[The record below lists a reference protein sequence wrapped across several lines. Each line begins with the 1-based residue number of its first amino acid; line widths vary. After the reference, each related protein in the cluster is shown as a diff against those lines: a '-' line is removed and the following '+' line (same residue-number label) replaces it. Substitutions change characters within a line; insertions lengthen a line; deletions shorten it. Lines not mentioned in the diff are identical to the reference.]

1 NLAAFDTP
9 KNLAAANNSLNSK
22 RTLNAQLTK
31 CTYNG
36 SVAAPEVHGSGG
48 KFYHY
53 STNSWLNCST
63 IGHSGGGGGGRTV
76 T

>member
-1 NLAAFDTP
+1 MTSNLAAFDTP

-48 KFYHY
+48 KFYQLKFFNAPSKY
-53 STNSWLNCST
+53 LLSQPTKQLLN
-63 IGHSGGGGGGRTV
+63 
-76 T
+76 